1 MILPIGAKV
10 VFLRSAHTGVVTEH
24 LDEQMVSVYVADWDM
39 EIPVSTD
46 DLALAEPEKYPGLRK
61 SKPVPPP
68 QEPRKNTPAR
78 PEPVATAPANTTNTG
93 VLVAFDPVLKNDGT
107 PEAFRV
113 FLLNDTEAD
122 IIYSFDL
129 YVGNQQRISR
139 NGKLS
144 AGNTLDTGHI
154 SFDDLNDSPEIE
166 AECWR
171 ITTDGTGGKHEKLL
185 RIKPKVFFGRLMEA
199 PLIGR
204 RAHVFPL
211 FERLEASRPK
221 PGKEEDLSD
230 YTKRNARPN
239 AILAVPVE
247 QRDRH
252 EVREAAE
259 FLPELDLHAEKLVP
273 DPSRLNNAQILQ
285 LQLKVFE
292 EYIEKAHRL
301 GFERVFIIHGLGT
314 GRLKDAIASRLLR
327 MPEVVTFKN
336 EYHPK
341 YGYGATEVL
350 LF

>member
-1 MILPIGAKV
+1 M
-10 VFLRSAHTGVVTEH
+10 
-24 LDEQMVSVYVADWDM
+24 
-39 EIPVSTD
+39 
-46 DLALAEPEKYPGLRK
+46 
-61 SKPVPPP
+61 PPP

-78 PEPVATAPANTTNTG
+78 PEPVATAPVNTTNTG

-171 ITTDGTGGKHEKLL
+171 ITTDGTGGKLEKLL